1 MNSPY
6 SVESNLINFPVISDT
21 IVPSTLTVIVKLSS
35 FRVNL
40 TSYLLIS

>member
-6 SVESNLINFPVISDT
+6 SVESNLTSFPVISDT
-21 IVPSTLTVIVKLSS
+21 KVPSTLTVIVKLSS
-35 FRVNL
+35 SRVNF